1 MSRGGISTTRKG
13 HRVSMSPPIGRV
25 HNLRTP
31 LSAFIGRESQVAA
44 VVDLLRRDD
53 VRLVTLSGPGGVGKT
68 RLATAAAT
76 SVTGDFVDG
85 VWHVSLAPIS
95 NPALVIPAI
104 AQVLGVREAGDEPLA
119 SRLETFLTEQRLLA
133 CDLTA
138 AGAAPHSANATY
150 SI

>member
-1 MSRGGISTTRKG
+1 MPPTPIMIRGGISTVRKD

-53 VRLVTLSGPGGVGKT
+53 VRLVTLTGPGGVGKT

-76 SVTGDFVDG
+76 EAVDDFRDG
-85 VWHVSLAPIS
+85 VWLVGLAPIS
-95 NPALVIPAI
+95 NPA
-104 AQVLGVREAGDEPLA
+104 
-119 SRLETFLTEQRLLA
+119 
-133 CDLTA
+133 
-138 AGAAPHSANATY
+138 
-150 SI
+150 